1 MGNEDRFVS
10 ESLEALLVSIAD
22 GVREAQD
29 ALNNIKPVDA
39 FGRAMPTYHMPY
51 LDFELQVEMETVTTA
66 SGSRFLR
73 INPKTGSS
81 SSTREVTSTIS
92 GRLVAVPPGDG
103 LPTPLLTLSSQWKK
117 SRVYEINVSAV
128 NSAGEILAGQ
138 AIELNINLEA
148 SRQLS
153 ETEGVKLPAKLEGT
167 NVSEAILITD
177 ETGSASTLF
186 TIGAR
191 IPAKAVLVLSA
202 ELGSEVANLTVKAG
216 GEA

>member
-1 MGNEDRFVS
+1 MSNENRFVS

-29 ALNNIKPVDA
+29 ALNSVKPVDA

-51 LDFELQVEMETVTTA
+51 LDFEVQVEMETVTTA
-66 SGSRFLR
+66 SGSRLLR
-73 INPKTGSS
+73 INPLRGST

-103 LPTPLLTLSSQWKK
+103 LPTPLLTLSSAWKK
-117 SRVYEINVSAV
+117 NREYEITVTAV

-138 AIELNINLEA
+138 AVELNINLAA
-148 SRQLS
+148 SKQLS
-153 ETEGVKLPAKLEGT
+153 EIEGVTLPAKLEGT
-167 NVSEAILITD
+167 NVTEAILITD

-186 TIGAR
+186 TIGTR

-202 ELGSEVANLTVKAG
+202 ELGSGIANLTVKAG